1 MKPSRPNRQW
11 MSFLARTNRFLIPCL
26 TIPFFVS
33 ASASAIGDEAR
44 AVVRLPVVKSA
55 GGPFP
60 MRMGEAIA
68 DFQKVHIR
76 PLDKSWKPIDGAR
89 VEEADSLYQVTYSQK
104 KVGPK
109 LVVEYRLPYLDVLQ
123 AEGIVRGVEFIGK
136 APFRLT
142 APNLAILINN
152 PTNHPMIV
160 SEVAAEVRSS
170 SLDQTP
176 IIVFQEVETAREFV
190 IHNLGWK
197 ETRVEEL
204 AFGVAP
210 LSEYD
215 NEAIFK
221 QGFRFQLTKP
231 FPLATE
237 KAIDIGNESAKAFN
251 GQERFLCF
259 GQVKYRVDEKVKT
272 IRFMVRVKT
281 TPPGIGAYATAS
293 ANYDMEFKAGKSG
306 YTQRLGVTQ
315 FVKPLEADRFDLRVI
330 SDKSAKYS
338 LKLTFN
344 GAGELIGS
352 QDVEI
357 NIFRPRL
364 VNSMAVN
371 PNYHARVPL
380 SATLMQTI
388 PSIVAVTI
396 NPLKNNE
403 YLVFVAAS
411 ERQYVSFSREQQ
423 EMLDVT
429 LQKALLEIARQAGH
443 AKYQFYV
450 IDRDGNQYPYN
461 REFEYS
467 TGAKQ

>member
-1 MKPSRPNRQW
+1 MKTSRPNRRL
-11 MSFLARTNRFLIPCL
+11 MSFLVQTNRFLILCL
-26 TIPFFVS
+26 TTTFMVS
-33 ASASAIGDEAR
+33 TSTSAICDDAR

-55 GGPFP
+55 GGPFR

-76 PLDKSWKPIDGAR
+76 PSDKSWKAIDIAS
-89 VEEADSLYQVTYSQK
+89 VEEADSLYQVTYFQK

-123 AEGIVRGVEFIGK
+123 EEGIVRGVEFIGK

-142 APNLAILINN
+142 PPNLAMLINN

-190 IHNLGWK
+190 IHNLGWR
-197 ETRVEEL
+197 ETRVEDL

-210 LSEYD
+210 LSDYD
-215 NEAIFK
+215 NDDVFK
-221 QGFRFQLTKP
+221 QGFRFRLMKP

-237 KAIDIGNESAKAFN
+237 KAIDIGKESGKAFI
-251 GQERFLCF
+251 GQERFVCF
-259 GQVKYRVDEKVKT
+259 GQVKYRVDEKIKSL
-272 IRFMVRVKT
+272 RFIVRVKT
-281 TPPGIGAYATAS
+281 TPPGIGSYATAS
-293 ANYDMEFKAGKSG
+293 ASYDMEFEAGKSG

-315 FVKPLEADRFDLRVI
+315 FVKPLESDRFDLRVI

-338 LKLTFN
+338 LKLKFS

-371 PNYHARVPL
+371 PNYHDRVPL

-388 PSIVAVTI
+388 PSIVAITI
-396 NPLKNNE
+396 NPLKSNE

-411 ERQYVSFSREQQ
+411 EGQYSSFSREQQ
-423 EMLDVT
+423 EILDLN
-429 LQKALLEIARQAGH
+429 LQKELLEIARHAGH

-450 IDRDGNQYPYN
+450 VDREGNQYPHK
-461 REFEYS
+461 REFEFS
-467 TGAKQ
+467 TGTQ